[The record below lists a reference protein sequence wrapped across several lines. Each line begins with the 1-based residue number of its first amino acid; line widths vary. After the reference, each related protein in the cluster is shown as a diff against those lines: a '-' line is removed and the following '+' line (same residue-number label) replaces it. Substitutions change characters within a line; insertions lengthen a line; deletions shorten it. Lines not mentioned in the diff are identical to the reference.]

1 MFYHSNVNLQL
12 KLLTITIKLYK
23 TMHYITL
30 SVKTN
35 NCNNLVTALEEEFL
49 YNYPQLINSII
60 INGNKDYETPNANI
74 LKLSFSQWL
83 ITINLV
89 NQNNALQVV
98 TYCQNFCADFNN
110 NITLLDYTIYTDN
123 SNYVELNQQS
133 NTIQLNNIIVFNNQ
147 QNYNNYQGTKH
158 KIYINASTA
167 FGTGEHSTTHM
178 CLQLLQNLQQTNPN
192 LNNILDVGT
201 GSGILAIASKKLF
214 NHSTIT
220 ATDIDPIAI
229 QTALNFFTFNKVN
242 INTAVAN
249 GLQNIN
255 LPQQNLIM
263 ANILMQPLL
272 NLVANFYQ
280 LLQPNGYVILSGFL
294 NTQQQQIITAYSS
307 SKYPFKVIQ
316 TLQHNN
322 WIALLLQKQ

>member
-1 MFYHSNVNLQL
+1 
-12 KLLTITIKLYK
+12 
-23 TMHYITL
+23 MHYITL

-35 NCNNLVTALEEEFL
+35 NCNNLVTELENNFL

-60 INGNKDYETPNANI
+60 INGNKDYEIPNANI
-74 LKLSFSQWL
+74 LELSFSQWL
-83 ITINLV
+83 ITINLA
-89 NQNNALQVV
+89 NQNNALDIVN
-98 TYCQNFCADFNN
+98 YCQSFCADSAN

-133 NTIQLNNIIVFNNQ
+133 NTIQLNHVIVFNNQ
-147 QNYNNYQGTKH
+147 QNYNNYNGNQH

-178 CLQLLQNLQQTNPN
+178 CLQLLEHLYTTTPT

-214 NHSTIT
+214 KNSTIT

-229 QTALNFFTFNKVN
+229 QTARNFFAFNQVN
-242 INTAVAN
+242 INTLVAN
-249 GLQNIN
+249 GLQNTN
-255 LPQQNLIM
+255 LPPQNLIM

-272 NLVANFYQ
+272 ALASNFYQ
-280 LLQPNGYVILSGFL
+280 LLQPNGYLVLSGFL
-294 NTQQQQIITAYSS
+294 NNQQQQIITAYSNS
-307 SKYPFKVIQ
+307 NYPFKVIK
-316 TLQHNN
+316 TLEHNN